1 MASASERT
9 EEEARK
15 LFEDGVNPDF
25 PLTAKIHNKYGPV
38 VSDVRKSLPNGS
50 QQIVGYQTRFKF
62 YPRGQLHAASAAGY
76 SRGAKAPILMCLK
89 RYPTEAEADARK
101 YRDVIAYY
109 IESRSRP
116 PKTQTLTE
124 QQQQARADREAARNS
139 RNRSDDEVAEAAR
152 QIDQTAVA
160 AVGHAMHVQVKRKAS
175 MRDSTTAQSPAAR
188 AQAQRELDQQQLKVA
203 RTEVEAR
210 KETQNNNKLKRH
222 RDIVENLKAMAT
234 AEITAIDDRVEVLV
248 AAHDQLLLKLV
259 YDGTPP
265 AADGTPPVVPATAG
279 GTLQAASGTPPAVPV
294 VIAVEP
300 AVIFVVDGEDDTPA
314 AHDASTT
321 RAATAAAAAAA
332 ATAATAAAAAAI
344 NATAAAT
351 AAVEKRRADLW
362 AELSFAA
369 LTDHQVDKLYALLEV
384 VMVVCRHFKEAWTAF
399 SRQAA
404 TKQVDEHIIAPYP
417 TSTLMQ
423 ALTRTVAGWRTEAA
437 RFRTHIC
444 PCYNTMCGWYTNW
457 VEHGEHECA

>member
-38 VSDVRKSLPNGS
+38 VSDVRKPLPNGS

-76 SRGAKAPILMCLK
+76 TRGAKAPILMCLK

-101 YRDVIAYY
+101 YRDVIAY

-279 GTLQAASGTPPAVPV
+279 GTPQLR
-294 VIAVEP
+294 
-300 AVIFVVDGEDDTPA
+300 A
-314 AHDASTT
+314 AHRRPCRPSSPSTLPSSLLSTARTT
-321 RAATAAAAAAA
+321 RQLLTAPPRHAPPP
-332 ATAATAAAAAAI
+332 
-344 NATAAAT
+344 
-351 AAVEKRRADLW
+351 RLPLPPPPR
-362 AELSFAA
+362 
-369 LTDHQVDKLYALLEV
+369 QLLPPPP
-384 VMVVCRHFKEAWTAF
+384 
-399 SRQAA
+399 RQLLPPPRQLPPPPPLRNNEQ
-404 TKQVDEHIIAPYP
+404 T
-417 TSTLMQ
+417 
-423 ALTRTVAGWRTEAA
+423 
-437 RFRTHIC
+437 
-444 PCYNTMCGWYTNW
+444 CGWSSRSPR
-457 VEHGEHECA
+457 